1 MTTREDSP
9 VLHFTLRQ
17 LEYFVAIAESDT
29 LAAAA
34 ERLLVSQ
41 STLSQSLSELESAV
55 GSQLC
60 IRRRSRGVTLTPSGR
75 ETLARAR
82 DVLRRASD
90 IQWNIGGSD
99 ELRGPLAVGCYISLA
114 PRIIPAL
121 LGSFGEKHPHVDVA
135 FSERTQDALQDELL
149 EGVIDVALLFD
160 MELRPG
166 LMGRELATFRPHI
179 IVHADHP
186 LAARGHVRLHEL
198 ADEPMVLLDSHPSA
212 QNTRSTYR
220 SVGIEP
226 RVAYEAR
233 SFETARSLV
242 GGGFGYAFLV
252 QRLADSL
259 TYDGG
264 HVARLEIDDDI
275 PPARLMLLTS
285 ARAGMNDRA
294 RAFAD
299 HCQAHFAGEKSS

>member
-1 MTTREDSP
+1 

-75 ETLARAR
+75 ETLVRAR

-121 LGSFGEKHPHVDVA
+121 LGSFGEKYPHVDVA

-166 LMGRELATFRPHI
+166 LIGRELATFRPHI

-186 LAARGHVRLHEL
+186 LAGRGHVRLHEL

-212 QNTRSTYR
+212 ENTRATYR

-299 HCQAHFAGEKSS
+299 HCQAHFAGERAS

>member
-1 MTTREDSP
+1 M
-9 VLHFTLRQ
+9 LHFTLRQ

-75 ETLARAR
+75 ETLVRAR
-82 DVLRRASD
+82 DVLQRASD
-90 IQWNIGGSD
+90 IQWNVGGTG

-121 LGSFGEKHPHVDVA
+121 LGSFGAQHPHVEVA

-166 LMGRELATFRPHI
+166 LTGRQLATFRPHV
-179 IVHADHP
+179 IVNADHP
-186 LAARGHVRLHEL
+186 LAARGHVRLRDL
-198 ADEPMVLLDSHPSA
+198 ADEPMVLLDSPPSA
-212 QNTRSTYR
+212 QNTRATYR
-220 SVGIEP
+220 SLGIEP

-252 QRLADSL
+252 QRPADSL

-264 HVARLEIDDDI
+264 RVARLEIDDDI
-275 PPARLMLLTS
+275 PSARLMLLTS

-299 HCQAHFAGEKSS
+299 HCQSHFAGEQDR